1 MKMSQP
7 QEKLTSEQY
16 KLRMDLLI
24 AGLSALGNL
33 PITVQDLNAIDDTLR
48 WSYCIAHG
56 GYGRPF
62 NDMAI
67 QQIKYQRR
75 IVNLNRKAT
84 KLVREM
90 IEFTAKLPVTEE

>member
-1 MKMSQP
+1 MKMNQP
-7 QEKLTSEQY
+7 QEKMTGEQY

-33 PITVQDLNAIDDTLR
+33 PITVQDLNTMDDALR

-56 GYGRPF
+56 GYGQPF

-67 QQIKYQRR
+67 QQVQYQRR
-75 IVNLNRKAT
+75 IVSLSRKAK
-84 KLVREM
+84 KLLQELL
-90 IEFTAKLPVTEE
+90 EFAAKFPGDEK